1 MLYPNP
7 ATNQVH
13 IQSNTA
19 EILKVNV
26 YTALGSLVKTTYKS
40 SLINIE
46 SLSKGVYLIKLT
58 TDKGLVMNRFIKN

>member
-19 EILKVNV
+19 EILKVDV
-26 YTALGSLVKTTYKS
+26 YTALGSLVKTTYKA
-40 SLINIE
+40 L
-46 SLSKGVYLIKLT
+46 K
-58 TDKGLVMNRFIKN
+58 